1 MVKVKI
7 LVIEDD
13 AWIRESAIELLE
25 AEGFEAIEATN
36 GLEGLEKVQELLPD
50 LIVCDV
56 MMPEMD
62 GYSLLEKL
70 QANEKMANIPF
81 IFLTAKV
88 DKKDMRQG
96 MDLGADDYL
105 TKPFSRAELIFS
117 ISARLKKR
125 QSSASERNRLK
136 VNFLRSLQD
145 GLSNRLSN
153 ISRLADEI
161 LLSPEG
167 TEKTVDIASQIK
179 GQVVVTDLL
188 LSKLKKSFSEEV

>member
-1 MVKVKI
+1 MVKV
-7 LVIEDD
+7 LVIEDE
-13 AWIRESAIELLE
+13 ACIRESTIELLE
-25 AEGFEAIEATN
+25 AEGFEAIEAIN
-36 GLEGLEKVQELLPD
+36 GLEGLQKAQELLPA

-62 GYSLLEKL
+62 GYALLEKL
-70 QANEKMANIPF
+70 QENEKTANIPF

-117 ISARLKKR
+117 ISARLKKK
-125 QSSASERNRLK
+125 QKSESERNRLK
-136 VNFLRSLQD
+136 VKFLRSLQD

-161 LLSPEG
+161 MLSPKE
-167 TEKTVDIASQIK
+167 TEETLDIVSQIK

-188 LSKLKKSFSEEV
+188 LTKLKKSFSEER

>member
-1 MVKVKI
+1 MVKV
-7 LVIEDD
+7 LVIEDE
-13 AWIRESAIELLE
+13 ACIRESTIELLE
-25 AEGFEAIEATN
+25 AEGFEAIEAIN
-36 GLEGLEKVQELLPD
+36 GLEGLQKAQELLPA

-62 GYSLLEKL
+62 GYALLEKL
-70 QANEKMANIPF
+70 QENEKTANIPF

-117 ISARLKKR
+117 ISARLKKK
-125 QSSASERNRLK
+125 QKSESERNRLK
-136 VNFLRSLQD
+136 VKFLRSLQD

-161 LLSPEG
+161 MLSPIE
-167 TEKTVDIASQIK
+167 TEETLDIASQIK

-188 LSKLKKSFSEEV
+188 LTKLKKSFSEER

>member
-1 MVKVKI
+1 MVQI
-7 LVIEDD
+7 LVIEDE

-36 GLEGLEKVQELLPD
+36 GLEGLHKAQELLPD

-62 GYSLLEKL
+62 GYALLEKL
-70 QANEKMANIPF
+70 QENEKTASIPF

-105 TKPFSRAELIFS
+105 TKPFSRAELLFS
-117 ISARLKKR
+117 ISARLKKK
-125 QSSASERNRLK
+125 QKSESERNRLK
-136 VNFLRSLQD
+136 VKFLRSLQD

-161 LLSPEG
+161 MLSPEG
-167 TEKTVDIASQIK
+167 TEETVDIASQIK

-188 LSKLKKSFSEEV
+188 LTKLKKSFSQEP

>member
-1 MVKVKI
+1 MVKI
-7 LVIEDD
+7 LVIEDE

-36 GLEGLEKVQELLPD
+36 GLEGLQKAQEEVPD

-56 MMPEMD
+56 MMPKMD
-62 GYSLLEKL
+62 GYALLEKL
-70 QANEKMANIPF
+70 QESEKLANIPF

-125 QSSASERNRLK
+125 QGSQSERNRLK

-161 LLSPEG
+161 MLSPEG
-167 TEKTVDIASQIK
+167 TEETVDIASQIK